1 MYQSIRQKKN
11 RFMTQDQIFG
21 VIRHGISAIGG
32 ILIAKGL
39 LDDGSWTE
47 LTGAVMALTGVIW
60 SIVSK
65 KK

>member
-1 MYQSIRQKKN
+1 MHQSMRQKKN
-11 RFMTQDQIFG
+11 KFMTQEQIFG
-21 VIRHGISAIGG
+21 VIRHGLSAIGG

-39 LDDGSWTE
+39 LDEGSLTE
-47 LTGAVMALTGVIW
+47 LTGAVLALTGVIW

>member
-1 MYQSIRQKKN
+1 
-11 RFMTQDQIFG
+11 MTQEQVSG
-21 VIRHGISAIGG
+21 VIRHTLSAIGG

-39 LDDGSWTE
+39 VSDGSWME
-47 LTGAVMALTGVIW
+47 LSGAGMALFSVIW

>member
-1 MYQSIRQKKN
+1 
-11 RFMTQDQIFG
+11 MTQEQIFG
-21 VIRHGISAIGG
+21 VIRHGLSAIGG

-47 LTGAVMALTGVIW
+47 LTGAVMTLTGVIW

>member
-1 MYQSIRQKKN
+1 MSQE
-11 RFMTQDQIFG
+11 QIFG
-21 VIRHGISAIGG
+21 VIRHTLSAVGG

-47 LTGAVMALTGVIW
+47 LSGAVMTLTSVIW